1 MVLYTFPH
9 FKNKKIYKI
18 KKKEEK
24 MELKNEKIYIQT
36 IEKRERVNDVC
47 WYAITGNRG
56 KRFSCFEAEVAK
68 KLQVDRV
75 NLCKVRYYG
84 KFANIMSVEGYEDD
98 PLVANANKEVR
109 NWRAAESLR
118 ILKCVAL
125 KNAVKSLDGQNPSSV
140 EILAKA
146 NEFAKWL
153 FSTDGDGVI

>member
-1 MVLYTFPH
+1 MVLYPFTH
-9 FKNKKIYKI
+9 FKHKKTYKEKI
-18 KKKEEK
+18 RRNK
-24 MELKNEKIYIQT
+24 MELKNEKIFIQS
-36 IEKRERVNDVC
+36 IEKRERVNDIC

-125 KNAVKSLDGQNPSSV
+125 KNAVKCLDGQNPSSV

-146 NEFAKWL
+146 NEFVKWL

>member
-1 MVLYTFPH
+1 MVSYTIPH
-9 FKNKKIYKI
+9 IKHKKTYEEKI
-18 KKKEEK
+18 RRNK
-24 MELKNEKIYIQT
+24 MELKDEKIYIQT